1 MDLGLNFNDGQWLT
15 ILFTAVAITYEVGK
29 YNGILK
35 TLDYLEEKKMIDLDD
50 EDVWDNFF
58 YTLNL
63 MKNPFK

>member
-50 EDVWDNFF
+50 EDV
-58 YTLNL
+58 
-63 MKNPFK
+63 